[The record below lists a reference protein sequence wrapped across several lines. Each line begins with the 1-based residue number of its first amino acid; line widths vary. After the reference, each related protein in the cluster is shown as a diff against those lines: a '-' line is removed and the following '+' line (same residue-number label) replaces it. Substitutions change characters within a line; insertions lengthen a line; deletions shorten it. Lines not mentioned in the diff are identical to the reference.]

1 MSINLQKIALIVGN
15 GKFVKQLILECKKK
29 KVAFTVFAIKE
40 FYDHASFYKPD
51 YSISI
56 NKIGRIFK
64 ILKSE
69 KIENIIF
76 LGGIKKPNILKLK
89 PDLITL
95 SYLIK
100 IFFYYFKGD
109 GVLLKKILLLF
120 HNKGLKVIDAR
131 NILTKNIVK
140 KKHNNLSRHKK
151 TLSKD
156 LAIQYF
162 KKTKQFGN
170 SDKGQAVIISNN
182 KIILEED
189 KNGTDDLILRYDYA
203 KYQAPSYLVK
213 VSKPH
218 QDLRIDL
225 PSIGPDTIENIYK
238 KNLSGIIVEA
248 DKTFIYAPE
257 KVYKLVE
264 KYNIIFYAL

>member
-131 NILTKNIVK
+131 KFLTKNIVK

-189 KNGTDDLILRYDYA
+189 KNGTDDLIFRYDYA